1 MRTKPTAQ
9 ERPEPFHRIHMD
21 FTQTIA
27 IVISCELTPSMID
40 MLMTVAPGLQTGINA
55 VFISINKCAWIN
67 SVFDQRLD
75 GLLLHVREQI
85 DHDLTATLNH
95 PKDRGSFL
103 LHRASSTFTVATA
116 STTFAALLLH
126 YFWLSLMARHHIGF
140 ITLHLVGEDHRW
152 LFLQCHHATQSSS
165 DRHHSH

>member
-85 DHDLTATLNH
+85 DHDLTATLII
-95 PKDRGSFL
+95 PKTGGLSFSIVPRPPL
-103 LHRASSTFTVATA
+103 PLRRRRRPLRPFCFTT
-116 STTFAALLLH
+116 S
-126 YFWLSLMARHHIGF
+126 G
-140 ITLHLVGEDHRW
+140 
-152 LFLQCHHATQSSS
+152 
-165 DRHHSH
+165 

>member
-1 MRTKPTAQ
+1 MRPQPTAQ

-21 FTQTIA
+21 FTQAVA
-27 IVISCELTPSMID
+27 IVISCELTPSMVD
-40 MLMTVAPGLQTGINA
+40 MLMTVAPRLQTGINA
-55 VFISINKCAWIN
+55 VFISINQCAWIN

-95 PKDRGSFL
+95 PTDRGSFL
-103 LHRASSTFTVATA
+103 LHRASATFTFASA

-126 YFWLSLMARHHIGF
+126 HLWLSLMASNHIGF
-140 ITLHLVGEDHRW
+140 ITLHLVGEDYCW
-152 LFLQCHHATQSSS
+152 LFFTMPPRSSVVI
-165 DRHHSH
+165 

>member
-21 FTQTIA
+21 FTQAVA
-27 IVISCELTPSMID
+27 IVISCELTPSMVD

-55 VFISINKCAWIN
+55 VLIRINLCAWIN
-67 SVFDQRLD
+67 RVFDQRLD
-75 GLLLHVREQI
+75 GLLLHIREQI

-95 PKDRGSFL
+95 PTDRWSFL
-103 LHRASSTFTVATA
+103 LHRASSTFTFAAA

-126 YFWLSLMARHHIGF
+126 HLWLSLMARHHIGF
-140 ITLHLVGEDHRW
+140 ITLYLVGEDHGW
-152 LFLQCHHATQSSS
+152 LFFT
-165 DRHHSH
+165 

>member
-1 MRTKPTAQ
+1 M
-9 ERPEPFHRIHMD
+9 H
-21 FTQTIA
+21 FTNAIA
-27 IVISCELTPSMID
+27 IVISCELTPSMVD

-55 VFISINKCAWIN
+55 VRISINQCAWIN

-85 DHDLTATLNH
+85 DYDLTATLHH

-103 LHRASSTFTVATA
+103 LHRASSTWTFASA

-126 YFWLSLMARHHIGF
+126 YFWLSLIP
-140 ITLHLVGEDHRW
+140 T
-152 LFLQCHHATQSSS
+152 
-165 DRHHSH
+165 

>member
-55 VFISINKCAWIN
+55 VFISINQCAWIN

-75 GLLLHVREQI
+75 RLLLHVREQI
-85 DHDLTATLNH
+85 DHDLTTTLNH
-95 PKDRGSFL
+95 PKDRRSFL
-103 LHRASSTFTVATA
+103 LHRTSPTFPFESA
-116 STTFAALLLH
+116 STTFAALVLH
-126 YFWLSLMARHHIGF
+126 HLWLSLMASNHIGF
-140 ITLHLVGEDHRW
+140 VTLHL
-152 LFLQCHHATQSSS
+152 
-165 DRHHSH
+165 